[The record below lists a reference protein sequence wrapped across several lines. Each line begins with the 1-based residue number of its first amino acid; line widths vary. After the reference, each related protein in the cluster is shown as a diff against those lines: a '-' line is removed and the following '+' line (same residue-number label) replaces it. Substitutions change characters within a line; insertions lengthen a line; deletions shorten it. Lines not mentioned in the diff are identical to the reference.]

1 MMEKGWEKD
10 VCLWMIEVVD
20 GCLFFTIILLFYEE
34 KICGKW
40 TKKDFL
46 NVAFETFLK
55 LCT

>member
-1 MMEKGWEKD
+1 
-10 VCLWMIEVVD
+10 MIEVVD

-40 TKKDFL
+40 TQKDFFD
-46 NVAFETFLK
+46 VAFDTFLK

>member
-1 MMEKGWEKD
+1 MGKGWEKD

-34 KICGKW
+34 KICVKW
-40 TKKDFL
+40 TKKDFFD
-46 NVAFETFLK
+46 VAFETFSK